1 MARPLYQPSDS
12 AIPTRAH
19 DGHAGL
25 WYDKFC
31 DQWNT
36 APWSMQAG
44 GGDDRQANPKLS
56 WIDSLTRSELGDR
69 SALEESTTRLI
80 RLSLQTHGISLVFRS
95 DSRFVTGLGR
105 SHPVENGFAWHPT
118 LGTPYLP
125 GSSIKGMVHA
135 WAKQE
140 AAATKETD
148 HQSVSEANQA
158 KIDRLFGKAGQSGS
172 VSFLDAVPIAPVS
185 VEADVLT
192 PHYAGWSP
200 GDPPG
205 DWRSPTPVPFL
216 VTKEGLGLLFTL
228 IPCPP
233 TARPDQDQRAADLQ
247 QLQQDL
253 ELLKS
258 WLIEALTWAG
268 AGAKTAVGYGRFQL
282 LKEKSEELRQA
293 ELQRQQAKQQAQQEA
308 ERIANLDP
316 LDRELE
322 ELAAAEPTTNPPK
335 PPYHAWIKAVVND
348 RWSEQPATARVVLI
362 RIERAMREA
371 GDWKEIS
378 QKKNP
383 NKQSKNFLLTQKV
396 KELIE
401 RNRLG

>member
-1 MARPLYQPSDS
+1 MARPLYQPSDG
-12 AIPTRAH
+12 AIPNRAA

-36 APWSMQAG
+36 EPWSMQAG
-44 GGDDRQANPKLS
+44 GGADRQANPKLT
-56 WIDSLTRSELGDR
+56 WIDSLSR
-69 SALEESTTRLI
+69 SALGDSSALKESTIRLI

-125 GSSIKGMVHA
+125 GSSIKGLVHA

-140 AAATKETD
+140 AAAMKETED
-148 HQSVSEANQA
+148 QSVSEANQA
-158 KIDRLFGKAGQSGS
+158 RLDRLFGKAGQSGS
-172 VSFLDAVPIAPVS
+172 VCFLDAVPIAPVS

-192 PHYAGWSP
+192 PHYAAWSH
-200 GDPPG
+200 DEPPG

-216 VTKEGLGLLFTL
+216 VTKEGLELLFTL

-233 TARPDQDQRAADLQ
+233 TARPNQEQGAADQPLM
-247 QLQQDL
+247 QQDL
-253 ELLKS
+253 ELLKG
-258 WLIEALTWAG
+258 WLSEALTWAG

-282 LKEKSEELRQA
+282 REEKSEELRQE

-316 LDRELE
+316 LDQELE
-322 ELAAAEPTTNPPK
+322 TIARGDLNLA
-335 PPYHAWIKAVVND
+335 PYRTWIKAVENNRWRDNPAVELQVLD
-348 RWSEQPATARVVLI
+348 RIVS
-362 RIERAMREA
+362 AMKQA
-371 GDWKEIS
+371 GPGYWKDITNA
-378 QKKNP
+378 KKPEKDKVFQNT
-383 NKQSKNFLLTQKV
+383 LKV
-396 KELIE
+396 KKLIE